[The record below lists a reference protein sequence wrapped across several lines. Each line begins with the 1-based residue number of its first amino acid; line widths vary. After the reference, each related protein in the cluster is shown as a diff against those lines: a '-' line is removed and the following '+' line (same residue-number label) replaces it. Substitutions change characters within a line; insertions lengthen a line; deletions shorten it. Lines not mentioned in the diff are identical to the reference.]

1 MPTQITFGKGWIIAP
16 VAYNWQSCNDFLK
29 KSLQQCFIDLTR
41 KEIMKKVFYLLIF
54 ILLIFKGCQTL
65 SDQTNSVSE
74 PFQFITDQFADLQ
87 ILRYQVPGFDDLTL
101 KEKQLVYY
109 LYEAGLSGRDIIYDQ
124 NFKHNLKIRRTIE
137 AIVKGY
143 SGSRD
148 TKEFNNFMTWAKRF
162 WFSNGIHHHYSTRK
176 LIPEIPESYFAELIQ
191 KSSADFPL
199 RENETKETLI
209 EFLTPIIFDPEIYA
223 RRVNQDPNVDNV
235 VASANNFYEG
245 VTHDEV
251 IAFYEAMRDPDT
263 DRPVLYGLNSKLVKE
278 NGQIKEKIYRHG
290 GMYTEAI
297 ERIIYWL
304 QRAVGVAENNAQQAA
319 LNKLIEYYQTGD
331 LKIFDDYNVLWVA
344 DTASTVDVINGFIE
358 VYGDAIG
365 LRGAYESVVSIKDK
379 DQTELMK
386 SLEQNAQW
394 FEDNAPFMD
403 QHKKE
408 NVTGIS
414 YKVITVIAAI
424 GDASPSTPIGINL
437 PNSDWIRKDHGS
449 KSVSL
454 GNIKD
459 AFTEA
464 FANSGAV
471 EEFVHGE
478 EQRHRAREYG
488 TLSSNIHTALHEVIG
503 HGSGQLE
510 PGVPN
515 LAETLK
521 NYSSALEEARADLV
535 SLYFMIDPKLVEMGL
550 IPSIEVGK
558 AQYDGYI
565 RNGLMLQLRRIEP
578 GDNIEQ
584 AHMRNRQTVA
594 AWAYER
600 GKPDNVIEKI
610 RENGKTYFVINDY
623 EKLREL
629 FGELLREVQRIKSQG
644 DFEAGKN
651 LIENYGVKVDQ
662 ELLKEVR
669 ARYEILGSAPYS
681 GFIQPRL
688 VPVMRNKNIV
698 DVKVEY
704 PNDFVKQMMEY
715 GEKYSFLPD
724 YN

>member
-1 MPTQITFGKGWIIAP
+1 
-16 VAYNWQSCNDFLK
+16 
-29 KSLQQCFIDLTR
+29 
-41 KEIMKKVFYLLIF
+41 
-54 ILLIFKGCQTL
+54 
-65 SDQTNSVSE
+65 
-74 PFQFITDQFADLQ
+74 
-87 ILRYQVPGFDDLTL
+87 
-101 KEKQLVYY
+101 
-109 LYEAGLSGRDIIYDQ
+109 
-124 NFKHNLKIRRTIE
+124 
-137 AIVKGY
+137 
-143 SGSRD
+143 
-148 TKEFNNFMTWAKRF
+148 
-162 WFSNGIHHHYSTRK
+162 
-176 LIPEIPESYFAELIQ
+176 
-191 KSSADFPL
+191 
-199 RENETKETLI
+199 
-209 EFLTPIIFDPEIYA
+209 
-223 RRVNQDPNVDNV
+223 
-235 VASANNFYEG
+235 
-245 VTHDEV
+245 
-251 IAFYEAMRDPDT
+251 
-263 DRPVLYGLNSKLVKE
+263 
-278 NGQIKEKIYRHG
+278 
-290 GMYTEAI
+290 
-297 ERIIYWL
+297 
-304 QRAVGVAENNAQQAA
+304 
-319 LNKLIEYYQTGD
+319 
-331 LKIFDDYNVLWVA
+331 
-344 DTASTVDVINGFIE
+344 
-358 VYGDAIG
+358 
-365 LRGAYESVVSIKDK
+365 
-379 DQTELMK
+379 
-386 SLEQNAQW
+386 
-394 FEDNAPFMD
+394 
-403 QHKKE
+403 
-408 NVTGIS
+408 
-414 YKVITVIAAI
+414 
-424 GDASPSTPIGINL
+424 
-437 PNSDWIRKDHGS
+437 
-449 KSVSL
+449 
-454 GNIKD
+454 
-459 AFTEA
+459 
-464 FANSGAV
+464 
-471 EEFVHGE
+471 
-478 EQRHRAREYG
+478 
-488 TLSSNIHTALHEVIG
+488 
-503 HGSGQLE
+503 
-510 PGVPN
+510 VPN
-515 LAETLK
+515 LTETLK